1 MLRRAVL
8 LMVLAVLL
16 AGCPEDRRKR
26 VVPGGRVELADFA
39 TELVVD
45 LKPRSASIDGPVRL
59 LLLGWDK
66 DELNSNGH
74 PKLGGQPSFAWRSEG
89 LKPEWPIRLAIPMP
103 PHASVLI
110 VRDANANGRMDE
122 GERIAGPVI
131 APVAPL
137 PAIDA
142 ALDRNFVLHQQVQ
155 EPPSG
160 PSGPRH
166 PVEPSSRP

>member
-1 MLRRAVL
+1 
-8 LMVLAVLL
+8 MVVAAVLL

-45 LKPRSASIDGPVRL
+45 LQPRSKAIEGPVRL
-59 LLLGWDK
+59 LLLGWDVG
-66 DELNSNGH
+66 ELNPNGH

-89 LKPEWPIRLAIPMP
+89 LKPDWPIRLAIPMP
-103 PHASVLI
+103 PRASVLI

-131 APVAPL
+131 APEAPV
-137 PAIDA
+137 PAIEV
-142 ALDRNFVLHQQVQ
+142 ALDRNFVLHQQVP
-155 EPPSG
+155 EPPRD
-160 PSGPRH
+160 PSGPRE